1 MRLAWKPLPAVG
13 MDAAPSRRHRQVVAI
28 SSGTFLRAVIAVALV
43 WAWLRLWQWVMI
55 AFIAVALAVA
65 VEPAIRWLDRRGL
78 RRSYTAPL
86 LILGGTGILL
96 AFLVLSAAS
105 LRDDARVIEARST
118 EFYGSVVGSLPPA
131 LQEAVRSFAP
141 RSDMFVEVGR
151 TFLGGAAGLAVV
163 LVLAVYF
170 LLDGRRTYDWLVA
183 CAPARSRD
191 KVHETAEGASAAIA
205 AFARGNL
212 ITSALSAV
220 ATWVVL
226 LALHVPA
233 ALLLGVLAGVCDL
246 LPVIG
251 IFLSAGPAILLALT
265 VSPTAAVAV
274 AAFFVV
280 YNVVENY
287 YIQPKVYGKAM
298 ALSDLAVI
306 GAFLV
311 GAELGGVLGALVA
324 LPLAATYPVVE
335 RVWFRGTARR
345 DLPRAHERIEA
356 QPEH

>member
-1 MRLAWKPLPAVG
+1 
-13 MDAAPSRRHRQVVAI
+13 MDAASVRRRRQVVEI
-28 SSGTFLRAVIAVALV
+28 SSGTFLRAVVAVALV

-55 AFIAVALAVA
+55 AFIGVALAVA
-65 VEPAIRWLDRRGL
+65 TDPAVRWLERRGI
-78 RRSYTAPL
+78 RRGYAAPL
-86 LILGGTGILL
+86 LILGGTCGLL

-105 LRDDARVIEARST
+105 LRDDARVIETRFT
-118 EFYGSVVGSLPPA
+118 EFYGSVVATLPPV

-141 RSDMFVEVGR
+141 TSDGFVAVGR
-151 TFLGGAAGLAVV
+151 TFVGGAAGLAVV

-183 CAPARSRD
+183 YAPGRSRD
-191 KVHETAEGASAAIA
+191 KVHETAEGAAGAIA
-205 AFARGNL
+205 AYARGNL
-212 ITSALSAV
+212 ITSALSAA

-226 LALHVPA
+226 LALDVPA
-233 ALLLGVLAGVCDL
+233 ALLLGVLAGVCNL
-246 LPVIG
+246 LPVVG
-251 IFLSAGPAILLALT
+251 ILLSAGPAILLALT

-274 AAFFVV
+274 AGFFLL
-280 YNVVENY
+280 YNLLENY
-287 YIQPKVYGKAM
+287 YIQPKVYGTM
-298 ALSDLAVI
+298 MELSNLAVI

-335 RVWFRGTARR
+335 RVWFRDTARR
-345 DLPRAHERIEA
+345 DLPREHERIEA

>member
-1 MRLAWKPLPAVG
+1 
-13 MDAAPSRRHRQVVAI
+13 MDVTSGRRRPRVVAI
-28 SSGTFLRAVIAVALV
+28 SSGTFLRAVVAVALV
-43 WAWLRLWQWVMI
+43 WTWLRLWQWVMI
-55 AFIAVALAVA
+55 AFVAVAIAVAL
-65 VEPAIRWLDRRGL
+65 EPAIRWLDRRGL
-78 RRSYTAPL
+78 RRAYAAPL
-86 LILGGTGILL
+86 LILGGTGVLL

-105 LRDDARVIEARST
+105 LSSDAGVLQTRVT
-118 EFYGSVVGSLPPA
+118 EFYGAVIGSLPAA
-131 LQEAVRSFAP
+131 LQQAARSYAP
-141 RSDMFVEVGR
+141 GTDWFVEAGR
-151 TFLGGAAGLAVV
+151 TLLGGAAGLGVV

-183 CAPARSRD
+183 YAPARSRD
-191 KVHETAEGASAAIA
+191 KVHETAQGAAEAIA
-205 AFARGNL
+205 EYARGNL

-233 ALLLGVLAGVCDL
+233 ALLLGVLAGVCDF

-251 IFLSAGPAILLALT
+251 ILLSAGPAILLALT
-265 VSPTAAVAV
+265 VSPTAAVVV
-274 AAFFVV
+274 AGFFVV

-306 GAFLV
+306 GAFLA

-335 RVWFRGTARR
+335 RVWLRDTARR
-345 DLPRAHERIEA
+345 DLPREHERIEA

>member
-1 MRLAWKPLPAVG
+1 MATAQARP
-13 MDAAPSRRHRQVVAI
+13 RQRVI
-28 SSGTFLRAVIAVALV
+28 SIASGTFVRAVIAIALV
-43 WAWLRLWQWVMI
+43 WMWLRLWQWVMI
-55 AFIAVALAVA
+55 TFIAVAIAVA
-65 VEPAIRWLDRRGL
+65 VDPAVRWLDRRGI
-78 RRSYTAPL
+78 RRSYAAPV
-86 LILGGTGILL
+86 LILGGALLLL
-96 AFLVLSAAS
+96 AFLILSAAS
-105 LRDDARVIEARST
+105 LRDDARVIEARFT
-118 EFYGSVVGSLPPA
+118 EFYAAAVGALPPA
-131 LQEAVRSFAP
+131 LQEGVRSFAP
-141 RSDMFVEVGR
+141 TSDVFVDIGR
-151 TFLGGAAGLAVV
+151 TFVGGAAGLGVA

-183 CAPARSRD
+183 YAPARSRD

-205 AFARGNL
+205 AYARGNL

-226 LALHVPA
+226 LVLHVPA

-251 IFLSAGPAILLALT
+251 IFLSAGPAVLLALT
-265 VSPTAAVAV
+265 VSPTAAVVV
-274 AAFFVV
+274 AGFFVL

-298 ALSDLAVI
+298 ELSDLAVI

-335 RVWFRGTARR
+335 HVWFRDTARR
-345 DLPRAHERIEA
+345 DLPLEHERIEA
-356 QPEH
+356 QAEH